1 MEWLMGSITTSA
13 AFVRNGRLDVVA
25 HNVLGRTLHAP
36 MVDSPTTDQHGRPD
50 FARYHFLDDG
60 SRDFRSLWVA
70 HEVRIR
76 RAGVKRLRP
85 PPGGGAHRP
94 AELSGPLRSPQ
105 QLSARS

>member
-1 MEWLMGSITTSA
+1 MGSITMSA

-36 MVDSPTTDQHGRPD
+36 MVAGPATDQHGRPD

-60 SRDFRSLWVA
+60 SRDFRTLWAA

-76 RAGVKRLRP
+76 RVGVKRLRHP
-85 PPGGGAHRP
+85 P
-94 AELSGPLRSPQ
+94 AEPTVQPS
-105 QLSARS
+105 